1 MGLSLSI
8 SSFHLLNGRQ
18 NRLENENDEGR
29 GIDFQTERERLEE
42 LSP

>member
-1 MGLSLSI
+1 MGPSLSML
-8 SSFHLLNGRQ
+8 SFHLLNGSQ
-18 NRLENENDEGR
+18 NRLENENDQGR